1 MRKNRLDL
9 FRDNDTTHYKVIMI
23 NFNVKSTYYCYD
35 LLHYERVISMTI
47 VAYVKTRLHVCFFNA
62 FTK

>member
-47 VAYVKTRLHVCFFNA
+47 VA
-62 FTK
+62 